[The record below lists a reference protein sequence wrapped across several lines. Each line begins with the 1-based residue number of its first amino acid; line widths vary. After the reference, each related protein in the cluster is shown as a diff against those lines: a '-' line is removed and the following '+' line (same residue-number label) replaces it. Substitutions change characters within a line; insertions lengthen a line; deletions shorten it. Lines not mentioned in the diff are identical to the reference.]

1 MSKNIKQ
8 KRSRFDG
15 LSLDQLNQE
24 AAALSQPSPTAP
36 TTTPTPRTKGRPKTS
51 NRKPF
56 NTALDPMHKQR
67 LEVLAMLQG
76 GTVAD
81 QLHRI
86 LEHYFSQVEQVDD
99 LVTAVAAQKQ
109 QRQPEQP

>member
-1 MSKNIKQ
+1 
-8 KRSRFDG
+8 
-15 LSLDQLNQE
+15 
-24 AAALSQPSPTAP
+24 
-36 TTTPTPRTKGRPKTS
+36 
-51 NRKPF
+51 
-56 NTALDPMHKQR
+56 MHKQR

-86 LEHYFSQVEQVDD
+86 LEHYFSEVEQVDD

-109 QRQPEQP
+109 QRQPDQP